1 MHWFTK
7 LWNLILTDF
16 VAKAFCPRI
25 LVLSTPAIAEA
36 CAVNSCDTFA
46 DLLAPFGHDV
56 STQITIQDG
65 QGAPYFLDKLNVKF
79 TTDFKIEKH
88 RPPTWAETDELVRQ
102 SVAADAGELDVPFLS
117 ERGVDASVVAADDVG
132 SWAPW
137 YTLFRQQWMATV
149 PASEHESFMHP
160 VACVLVASG
169 SEEDPVWALRSLQN
183 HAAVHRV
190 QTQSFS
196 DGNMLFY
203 YMLVHDGRDAGVLQA
218 IDHKFDQV
226 RRAFG
231 QNSALLKI
239 NSSTD
244 LIDADAGDRGKI
256 SGIWTSSLA
265 TTQPLAAHPDAVYGG
280 MLTMR
285 DVAAIRDAV
294 KQMMVRSVVPHMQ
307 YLIRVL
313 SDQTANQRRGITG
326 RLFSAGRRYFGTAAK
341 ATSTLVGA
349 DGD

>member
-1 MHWFTK
+1 R
-7 LWNLILTDF
+7 DF

-160 VACVLVASG
+160 VAC
-169 SEEDPVWALRSLQN
+169 
-183 HAAVHRV
+183 
-190 QTQSFS
+190 
-196 DGNMLFY
+196 
-203 YMLVHDGRDAGVLQA
+203 
-218 IDHKFDQV
+218 
-226 RRAFG
+226 
-231 QNSALLKI
+231 
-239 NSSTD
+239 
-244 LIDADAGDRGKI
+244 
-256 SGIWTSSLA
+256 
-265 TTQPLAAHPDAVYGG
+265 
-280 MLTMR
+280 
-285 DVAAIRDAV
+285 
-294 KQMMVRSVVPHMQ
+294 
-307 YLIRVL
+307 
-313 SDQTANQRRGITG
+313 
-326 RLFSAGRRYFGTAAK
+326 
-341 ATSTLVGA
+341 
-349 DGD
+349 